1 MERLK
6 GKCIGDCSKCRL
18 LADGEVDM
26 VPCVLDQIFAR
37 VRKQGEELAELRKM
51 VAERDSAQPVLLAGM
66 EEPEIEPDDE
76 PEEEKED

>member
-37 VRKQGEELAELRKM
+37 VRRQGEELAELRKM

-66 EEPEIEPDDE
+66 EEQETA